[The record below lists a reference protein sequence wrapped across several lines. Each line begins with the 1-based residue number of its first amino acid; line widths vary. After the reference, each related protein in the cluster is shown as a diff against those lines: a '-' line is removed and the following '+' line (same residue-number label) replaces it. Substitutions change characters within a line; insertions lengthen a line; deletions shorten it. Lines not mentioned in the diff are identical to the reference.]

1 MLAGYGCGRW
11 ARAGGAVGGT
21 TRGRVGGRHR
31 HTAGAGGAGPAR
43 AGAGIAGIGPM
54 VGPEK
59 RKVGTNSLLPTPP
72 GSCSRQQAI
81 SSARASF
88 MPAYTYEFLHV
99 LLRSTCRGLH
109 VPVHLFTRE
118 EKFFLWGKI

>member
-21 TRGRVGGRHR
+21 TTSRGRVGGRHR
-31 HTAGAGGAGPAR
+31 HTAGAGGAGPAGGGDR
-43 AGAGIAGIGPM
+43 SD
-54 VGPEK
+54 
-59 RKVGTNSLLPTPP
+59 GTNSLLPTPP

-88 MPAYTYEFLHV
+88 MPAYTYEFLHYMYY
-99 LLRSTCRGLH
+99 
-109 VPVHLFTRE
+109 
-118 EKFFLWGKI
+118 